1 MELGVW
7 KVKNRKKCD
16 AHYTCKNIATHYIGD
31 KEKPQDPRNYY
42 LCSEHLELAYN
53 KLSEIYNINPEPL
66 KPTLKESNVIDNT
79 INQELKDKYLEML
92 YNSGGMANKKSL
104 KTFCEENRIEVPKD
118 VDELNTKGYMELIFP
133 NVLVKEGDE

>member
-16 AHYTCKNIATHYIGD
+16 AHYTCKGIATHYIGD

-42 LCSEHLELAYN
+42 ICDEHLELVYN
-53 KLSEIYNINPEPL
+53 KLLEIYNINSEPL
-66 KPTLKESNVIDNT
+66 KPTLNESNADDKA
-79 INQELKDKYLEML
+79 INQELTSKYLEML
-92 YNSGGMANKKSL
+92 YSSGGMTNKAKLKS
-104 KTFCEENRIEVPKD
+104 FCEENGIELPKD

-133 NVLVKEGDE
+133 EVLVKEGD